1 MEVQFNDARYDR
13 LETDP
18 GYTHGLPASVV
29 SSYRM
34 CLQLLR
40 ATAGE
45 QDLRALRILDL
56 VSITEN
62 PTACHSVPLSEG
74 YEIVLELRSGVA
86 NRHAHII
93 EVTKSIHPGSEK

>member
-1 MEVQFNDARYDR
+1 MEVQFNDARHHR

-18 GYTHGLPASVV
+18 GYTHDLPASVV
-29 SSYRM
+29 TSYRM

-45 QDLRALRILDL
+45 RDLRALRTLNLFSTI
-56 VSITEN
+56 EN

-86 NRHAHII
+86 NRYIHII
-93 EVTKSIHPGSEK
+93 EVTKPIHPGSEQ